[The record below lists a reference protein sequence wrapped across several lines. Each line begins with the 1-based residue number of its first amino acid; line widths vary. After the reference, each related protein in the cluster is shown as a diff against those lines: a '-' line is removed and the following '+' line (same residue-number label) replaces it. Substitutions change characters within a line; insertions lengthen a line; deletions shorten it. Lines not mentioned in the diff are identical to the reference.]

1 MQAVSAFCE
10 SKEIKDVD
18 NFMYLCF
25 KQGFD
30 IKKYGFLG
38 NSLNEGE
45 KHLKTEVI
53 VEKRVEIPV
62 EVIKEVEVPVEIKVI
77 EYVDREVVKEVLV
90 EVPKEK
96 IVTKIEYIS
105 DKKSENE
112 LVLKIHKLEETILH
126 LNEEL
131 ESERQEFS
139 TKTEKMS
146 KIFQDEMSNKDDN
159 LDELRHN
166 LDVML
171 DELTKEKEK
180 NNVVNIPV
188 EVNTDNSKQKMLE
201 STLQNTFYGLAL
213 QFPVVD
219 EQDSLNKGNI
229 KFFSTQT
236 HTIHQPTL
244 EIVWDT
250 QTVTTGSLLPI
261 PSLNVKIVASNLRE
275 TYTKGDVD
283 KGV

>member
-1 MQAVSAFCE
+1 MLNINSKYEYDILQYCKINNIEDVSMF
-10 SKEIKDVD
+10 VTQ
-18 NFMYLCF
+18 CF

-45 KHLKTEVI
+45 KHLITEVI

-62 EVIKEVEVPVEIKVI
+62 EVIKEVEVPVE
-77 EYVDREVVKEVLV
+77 
-90 EVPKEK
+90 K

-112 LVLKIHKLEETILH
+112 LLSKIQELEQTIFH
-126 LNEEL
+126 LNDDL

-146 KIFQDEMSNKDDN
+146 KIFQNEMSNKDEN

-180 NNVVNIPV
+180 NNVVETPV
-188 EVNTDNSKQKMLE
+188 EVNTGNLKQKMLE
-201 STLQNTFYGLAL
+201 STLQNLRKELSQKNQTI
-213 QFPVVD
+213 D
-219 EQDSLNKGNI
+219 ELVQKNKLLESQLNNKNAVYLKG
-229 KFFSTQT
+229 
-236 HTIHQPTL
+236 
-244 EIVWDT
+244 
-250 QTVTTGSLLPI
+250 
-261 PSLNVKIVASNLRE
+261 SNLNDRI
-275 TYTKGDVD
+275 
-283 KGV
+283 

>member
-1 MQAVSAFCE
+1 MLNVNSKYEYDILQYCKINNIEDVSMF
-10 SKEIKDVD
+10 VTQ
-18 NFMYLCF
+18 CF

-62 EVIKEVEVPVEIKVI
+62 EVIKEVEVPIEIKVI

-112 LVLKIHKLEETILH
+112 LLSKIQELEQTIFQ
-126 LNEEL
+126 LNDDL

-146 KIFQDEMSNKDDN
+146 KIFQDEMSNKDEN

-180 NNVVNIPV
+180 NNVVEIPV
-188 EVNTDNSKQKMLE
+188 EVNTDNPKQKMLE
-201 STLQNTFYGLAL
+201 STLQNLRKELSQKNQTI
-213 QFPVVD
+213 D
-219 EQDSLNKGNI
+219 ELIQKNKLLESQLNNKNAIYLKG
-229 KFFSTQT
+229 
-236 HTIHQPTL
+236 
-244 EIVWDT
+244 
-250 QTVTTGSLLPI
+250 
-261 PSLNVKIVASNLRE
+261 SNLNDRI
-275 TYTKGDVD
+275 
-283 KGV
+283 

>member
-1 MQAVSAFCE
+1 MLNVNSKYEYDILQYCKINNIEDVSMF
-10 SKEIKDVD
+10 VTQ
-18 NFMYLCF
+18 CF

-62 EVIKEVEVPVEIKVI
+62 EVIKEVEVKVI

-112 LVLKIHKLEETILH
+112 LLLKIQELEQTIFH
-126 LNEEL
+126 LNDDL

-180 NNVVNIPV
+180 NNVVEIPV
-188 EVNTDNSKQKMLE
+188 EVITDNPKQKMLE
-201 STLQNTFYGLAL
+201 STLQNLRKELSQKNQTI
-213 QFPVVD
+213 D
-219 EQDSLNKGNI
+219 ELVQKNKLLESQLNNKNAVYLKG
-229 KFFSTQT
+229 
-236 HTIHQPTL
+236 
-244 EIVWDT
+244 
-250 QTVTTGSLLPI
+250 
-261 PSLNVKIVASNLRE
+261 SNLNERI
-275 TYTKGDVD
+275 
-283 KGV
+283 